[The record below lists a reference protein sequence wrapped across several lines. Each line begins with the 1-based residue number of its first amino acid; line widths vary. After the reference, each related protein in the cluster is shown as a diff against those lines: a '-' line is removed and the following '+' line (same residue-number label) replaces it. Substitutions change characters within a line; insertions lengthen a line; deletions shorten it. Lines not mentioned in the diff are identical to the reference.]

1 MINRST
7 TRDTPIDPMA
17 FYLAAMLF
25 GTPVAETILA
35 SVHVRARPKAG
46 HMNASDLIKALQ
58 KHLARGGRPHVGLG
72 RLSSN

>member
-1 MINRST
+1 
-7 TRDTPIDPMA
+7 MA